1 MFNVGANAP
10 NFSAKA
16 VNAPNVAGGRSCS
29 TSCNDSSDDDLGGE
43 EGPD

>member
-16 VNAPNVAGGRSCS
+16 VNAPNVAGGHSCS
-29 TSCNDSSDDDLGGE
+29 TSSSDSSDDDLGGE